1 MKKLFA
7 LILALLM
14 IFSLVACGQKEEAAP
29 AEKEET
35 AAPAEKEEAAPAE
48 KEEAA
53 PAEDG
58 LVIGYSLGDLNAAF
72 FEAEKVE
79 AERLAAELGI
89 EIIVTV
95 ADGDT
100 DKQNSQI
107 EDLITRGVDAICCV
121 PQDTNAILS
130 AVDACAEA
138 GVPFVAVGRPPADLT
153 NVSYSILAD
162 EVICGEM
169 GAVLIAERAEAAGI
183 DQVRVIEMIGDY
195 SDMNAV
201 NRQKGFEA
209 KAEEL
214 GFEIVGTVSTEWN
227 ADTAYNRFN
236 DLVTTGV
243 EFNAVYLPSD
253 MLIPSTIS
261 VLEQHGLFF
270 PVGEEGHVIV
280 TGTDGETA
288 SIQAILDG
296 KTDGVV
302 NCDAFVCAREGIM
315 AAKAF
320 AEGNA
325 PEGDSLI
332 VELMLVHSDN
342 VEQLVAD
349 QAIWGAMGIE

>member
-1 MKKLFA
+1 MKKLLA
-7 LILALLM
+7 IILALAMVLA
-14 IFSLVACGQKEEAAP
+14 LAACGGNDAPAAEAPEAEAPAAPEAEAPAAP
-29 AEKEET
+29 ADD
-35 AAPAEKEEAAPAE
+35 PI
-48 KEEAA
+48 
-53 PAEDG
+53 
-58 LVIGYSLGDLNAAF
+58 VIGYSLGDLNAAF
-72 FEAEKVE
+72 FEAEKME

-89 EIIVTV
+89 EIIITV

-107 EDLITRGVDAICCV
+107 EDMITRGVDAICCV

-153 NVSYSILAD
+153 NVSFSILAD

-169 GAVLIAERAEAAGI
+169 GATLIHERAQAAGLEKI
-183 DQVRVIEMIGDY
+183 RVIEMIGDY

-209 KAEEL
+209 KAAEL
-214 GFEIVGTVSTEWN
+214 GMEIVGTVSTEWN

-243 EFNAVYLPSD
+243 EFDAVYLPSD

-270 PVGEEGHVIV
+270 PYGEEGHIIV

-302 NCDAFVCAREGIM
+302 NADAFVCAREGIM
-315 AAKAF
+315 AAIAF
-320 AEGNA
+320 AEGNP
-325 PEGDSLI
+325 PEGDSLVI
-332 VELMLVHSDN
+332 ELMLVHSDN

-349 QAIWGAMGIE
+349 KAIWGAVGIE

>member
-29 AEKEET
+29 SEKEEA

-48 KEEAA
+48 ED
-53 PAEDG
+53 DG

-302 NCDAFVCAREGIM
+302 NADAFVCAREGIM

-320 AEGNA
+320 AEGNPPA
-325 PEGDSLI
+325 GDSMI
-332 VELMLVHSDN
+332 IELMLVHTDN

>member
-1 MKKLFA
+1 MKKLLALVLA
-7 LILALLM
+7 LIMVLAL
-14 IFSLVACGQKEEAAP
+14 FGCAA
-29 AEKEET
+29 KEET
-35 AAPAEKEEAAPAE
+35 PADADVS
-48 KEEAA
+48 
-53 PAEDG
+53 EDVASEG
-58 LVIGYSLGDLNAAF
+58 MVIGYSLGDLNAAF
-72 FEAEKVE
+72 FEAEKLE
-79 AERLAAELGI
+79 AERLAEELGI

-100 DKQNSQI
+100 DKQNAQI
-107 EDLITRGVDAICCV
+107 EDLITKGVDAICCV
-121 PQDTNAILS
+121 PQDTNAIMT

-138 GVPFVAVGRPPADLT
+138 GVPFVAVGRPPVDLT
-153 NVSYSILAD
+153 NVSFSILAD

-169 GAVLIAERAEAAGI
+169 GAQLIKERAEAAGI
-183 DQVRVIEMIGDY
+183 EQVKVIEMIGDY

-201 NRQKGFEA
+201 NRQEGFEA
-209 KAEEL
+209 KAEEY
-214 GFEIVGTVSTEWN
+214 GFEIVGTVATEWN
-227 ADTAYNRFN
+227 ADTAYTRFN

-253 MLIPSTIS
+253 MLISSTIS

-270 PVGEEGHVIV
+270 PVGEAGHVIV

-288 SIQAILDG
+288 SIQAIRDG

-302 NCDAFVCAREGIM
+302 NADAFVCAREGIL

-320 AEGNA
+320 VEGNP
-325 PEGDSLI
+325 PEGTSKVID
-332 VELMLVHSDN
+332 LMLVHTDN